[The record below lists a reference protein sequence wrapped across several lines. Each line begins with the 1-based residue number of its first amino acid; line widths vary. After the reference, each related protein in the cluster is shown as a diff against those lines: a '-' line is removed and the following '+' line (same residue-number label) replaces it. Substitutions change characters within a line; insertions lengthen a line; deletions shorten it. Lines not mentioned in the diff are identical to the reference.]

1 MVRSFVAPLLA
12 CAILVLAACGGG
24 TSSSSSNN
32 GPISGNWQIDLSQ
45 ERPPAQ
51 FAVSG
56 FLLQSNNS
64 LTGSVAR
71 PGQGCAGPVP
81 LTGTVSGQNV
91 VLSVNSGTMSLTG
104 SVSSDGKSMSGVYQT
119 LPQDCTRSATT
130 GTWTA
135 LQVPPLNVN
144 FTGTLPNSLYM
155 QLVTGLIPPAPIM
168 VSGSLS
174 QSGNI
179 GSVNATL
186 TGTINAVDYPCFSTA
201 SLNGTVS
208 GTSVVLSVF
217 SFDGT
222 QIGSI
227 GVQTNPAILS
237 VGPTG
242 TTLNGIGSDQSG
254 QGLTLGTFVANQ
266 QSGPCPKLI
275 EPGVVKEDDFADV
288 ALMF

>member
-1 MVRSFVAPLLA
+1 VRSFIAPLLA

-32 GPISGNWQIDLSQ
+32 GPISGNWQINLSQ
-45 ERPPAQ
+45 QRPPAQ
-51 FAVSG
+51 LSVSG

-64 LTGSVAR
+64 LMGAVSR

-81 LTGTVSGQNV
+81 LAGTVSGQNV
-91 VLSVNSGTMSLTG
+91 TLSVNSGTMSLTG
-104 SVSSDGKSMSGVYQT
+104 SVSSDGKSMSGIYQT
-119 LPQDCTRSATT
+119 LPEDCTRGSTT

-144 FTGTLPNSLYM
+144 FTGTLSNSIYM
-155 QLVTGLIPPAPIM
+155 QLVTSVIPPAPIM

-179 GSVNATL
+179 GSANATL
-186 TGTINAVDYPCFSTA
+186 TGTINAVDYPCFKTA

-227 GVQTNPAILS
+227 GVQGNPAILS

-275 EPGVVKEDDFADV
+275 DSNNVVREDDFADV
-288 ALMF
+288 ALIF